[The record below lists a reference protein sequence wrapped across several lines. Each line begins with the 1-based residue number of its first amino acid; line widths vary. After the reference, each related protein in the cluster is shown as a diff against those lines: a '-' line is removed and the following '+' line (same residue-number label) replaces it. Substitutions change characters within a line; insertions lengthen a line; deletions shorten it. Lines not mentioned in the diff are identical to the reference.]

1 MRIAVPKESAAGEN
15 RVAATPDTVGKLVKS
30 GNEVFVQAGAGVD
43 AGHPDAQYT
52 DVGAQIKNDAA
63 GTLDGASA
71 VVRVGKPSADE
82 ISALPEGSILIGYLD
97 PLTDEATAQAL
108 AARKISAF
116 AMESIPR
123 ITRAQSMDSLSSQAT
138 VSGYKAVLIAATE
151 TPKFLPMLT
160 TAAGTVRP
168 AKLFVIG
175 AGVAG
180 LQAIA
185 TARRLGAIVSGFDV
199 RPAVK
204 EQVESLGAK
213 FVEIDLGADDA
224 ETAGGY
230 AKELT
235 DEQKKLQTEL
245 MSKTVIDSDIVI
257 TTAAI
262 PGRKAP
268 ELIPA
273 DVVSQMAPGSV
284 IIDLAAETGGNCAVT
299 RVGETV
305 VQNGVKVIGPANL
318 PSSMPLHASQ
328 LYAKNVSNLLELMI
342 DDGNKVI
349 DFEDEILAGA
359 CITHGG
365 KLAKDGPFVSEK
377 PDQPPPAAAEPATSA
392 AEAPAG
398 GDAN

>member
-15 RVAATPDTVGKLVKS
+15 RVAATPETVQKLVKS
-30 GNEVFVQAGAGVD
+30 GNEVFVQTGAGVA

-52 DVGAQIKNDAA
+52 DVGAQVKGDVAATLDAA
-63 GTLDGASA
+63 EA
-71 VVRVGKPSADE
+71 VLRVGKPTGDE
-82 ISALPEGSILIGYLD
+82 IAALPEGAILIGYLD
-97 PLTDEATAQAL
+97 PLTDETTAQAL

-123 ITRAQSMDSLSSQAT
+123 TTRAQSMDSLSSQAT
-138 VSGYKAVLIAATE
+138 VSGYKAVLIAADE
-151 TPKFLPMLT
+151 APKFLPMLT

-168 AKLFVIG
+168 AKVFVIG

-180 LQAIA
+180 LQAVA

-199 RPAVK
+199 RPAVR

-213 FVEIDLGADDA
+213 FVEIDLGTDDA

-235 DEQKKLQTEL
+235 DEQKQKQTEL
-245 MSKTVIDSDIVI
+245 MSATVIDSDIVI

-268 ELIPA
+268 QLIPA
-273 DVVSQMAPGSV
+273 DVVEQMRPGSV
-284 IIDLAAETGGNCAVT
+284 IVDLAAETGGNCALT
-299 RVGETV
+299 QAGEIV
-305 VQNGVKVIGPANL
+305 VHNGVKVIGPANL
-318 PSSMPLHASQ
+318 PSTMPLHASQ

-342 DDGNKVI
+342 DDGVKSI
-349 DFEDEILAGA
+349 DFDDEILAGA
-359 CITHGG
+359 CVTHAG
-365 KLAKDGPFVSEK
+365 KLAKDGPFTSEK
-377 PDQPPPAAAEPATSA
+377 PAPAEAPVAVEAAAEA
-392 AEAPAG
+392 APA
-398 GDAN
+398 DAS